1 MKKENPIPQRCDGV
15 IPGVYTRRQMLK
27 TFTTGFG
34 YMAFAALAS
43 KAALLEKG
51 AQVLS
56 APADAAAGAGELNL
70 LLPKKP
76 HFPPRAK
83 RIIFLGMEGA
93 PSHVDTFDYKPKL
106 QADDGKQSKDFEERQ
121 YLGSPFKF
129 KQYGQSGK
137 WISELFPNV
146 ATHADEMCFLH
157 GMWTNAP
164 ALHPQAWPALHT
176 GSPVFV
182 RPSMGSWLLYGLGT
196 ENQNLPGFVTI
207 KPALSIGGGQSYESG
222 FLPSVFSATRIG
234 ESKTDIKNCSVNNIK
249 NANLTA
255 KTQRAELDFVQELNH
270 DLLNKGTMDHQVEG
284 VIQSYELAFK
294 MQAEVPE
301 VTDISKESQAT
312 LDMYGINQDETDD
325 FGRQCLLAR
334 RFAEAGVRFIEVC
347 YDDWDHHGQ
356 LYAGLKKSTR
366 AVDQPI
372 SALLTD
378 LKQRGLLEDT
388 LVLWGGEFGRTP
400 DSPKPDG
407 RDHSTK
413 GWTMWMAG
421 GGVKP
426 GFSYGATDEYGVSA
440 VDGRMDYHDL
450 HATLLHIF
458 GLDHEKLTYRYGGRD
473 FRLTD
478 VFGDVATDI
487 LA

>member
-1 MKKENPIPQRCDGV
+1 MQNDPYSPQRCDGV
-15 IPGVYTRRQMLK
+15 ISRSYTRRQMLK
-27 TFTTGFG
+27 TLTTGFG
-34 YMAFAALAS
+34 YMAFAGLAAH
-43 KAALLEKG
+43 AALLDRSGKVVG
-51 AQVLS
+51 A
-56 APADAAAGAGELNL
+56 ADAAAGGETNL
-70 LLPKKP
+70 LLPKPP
-76 HFPPRAK
+76 HFTPRAK

-106 QADDGKQSKDFEERQ
+106 QADDGKPSADNEDRQ

-129 KQYGQSGK
+129 KQSGQSGK
-137 WISELFPNV
+137 WISELFPKV
-146 ATHADEMCFLH
+146 AGHADELCFLH
-157 GMWTNAP
+157 GLWTNAP

-196 ENQNLPGFVTI
+196 ENQNLPGFITI

-255 KTQRAELDFVQELNH
+255 RAQRKELDFIQELNH
-270 DLLNKGTMDHQVEG
+270 DLLKKGTLDHQVEG

-312 LDMYGINQDETDD
+312 LDLYGINQDETDD

-426 GFSYGATDEYGVSA
+426 GFSYGATDDYGISA

-450 HATLLHIF
+450 HATLLHLF

-478 VFGDVATDI
+478 VYGEVHKDI

>member
-1 MKKENPIPQRCDGV
+1 
-15 IPGVYTRRQMLK
+15 MLK
-27 TFTTGFG
+27 TLTTGFG
-34 YMAFAALAS
+34 YMAFAGLATEAALAD
-43 KAALLEKG
+43 
-51 AQVLS
+51 Q
-56 APADAAAGAGELNL
+56 AAGAAPNPAEGSVEASL

-76 HFPPRAK
+76 HFTPRAK
-83 RIIFLGMEGA
+83 RVIFLGMEGA
-93 PSHVDTFDYKPKL
+93 PSHMDTFDYKPKL
-106 QADDGKQSKDFEERQ
+106 QADDGKKSPQNEDRLL
-121 YLGSPFKF
+121 LGSTFKF

-146 ATHADEMCFLH
+146 ATKADELCFLH
-157 GMWTNAP
+157 GLWTNAP

-182 RPSMGSWLLYGLGT
+182 RPSMGSWTLYGLGT

-207 KPALSIGGGQSYESG
+207 KPALSIGGGQSYESA
-222 FLPSVFSATRIG
+222 FLPSVYSATRIG
-234 ESKTDIKNCSVNNIK
+234 ESKTPIQKCGVNNIK

-255 KTQRAELDFVQELNH
+255 RSQRRQLDFVQTLNH
-270 DLLNKGTMDHQVEG
+270 DLLKKGTLDHQVEG
-284 VIQSYELAFK
+284 VIQSFELAFK
-294 MQAEVPE
+294 MQSEVPE

-312 LDMYGINQDETDD
+312 LDLYGVGQEETDD
-325 FGRQCLLAR
+325 FARQCLLAR

-356 LYAGLKKSTR
+356 LYAGLKKTCR

-372 SALLTD
+372 AALLTD
-378 LKQRGLLEDT
+378 LKQRGLLQDT
-388 LVLWGGEFGRTP
+388 LVLWGGEFGRTA

-426 GFSYGATDEYGVSA
+426 GFSFGATDEYGIEA
-440 VDGRMDYHDL
+440 VEGRMDYHDL
-450 HATLLHIF
+450 HATLLHIL

-478 VFGDVATDI
+478 VSGDVATEI